1 MMVIIPMC
9 LNSGLS
15 SEDASAVLLPIV
27 SSSALSAGSA
37 CANSLSRAAI
47 SCSAVA
53 APSISAP
60 ESSPESVAKPWFSSL
75 KMRWPRPSS

>member
-1 MMVIIPMC
+1 MMVIIWMC

-15 SEDASAVLLPIV
+15 SEDASAVLVPMV
-27 SSSALSAGSA
+27 ASRALSAGSA
-37 CANSLSRAAI
+37 SASSLSRAAI

-60 ESSPESVAKPWFSSL
+60 ESSSESVARPWFSSL
-75 KMRWPRPSS
+75 KMR